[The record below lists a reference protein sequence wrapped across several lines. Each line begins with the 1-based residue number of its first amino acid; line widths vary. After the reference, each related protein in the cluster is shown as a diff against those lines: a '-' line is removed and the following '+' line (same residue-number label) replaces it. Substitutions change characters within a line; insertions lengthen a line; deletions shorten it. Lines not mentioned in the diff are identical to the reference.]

1 MPSVTINTIE
11 YEVYADV
18 DAADD
23 YMNGMINAAT
33 WSALTTDTKA
43 RGLVGA
49 TRLLD
54 RQKWMG
60 SRTVDGQDL
69 AFPRSGLI
77 DCEGTTV
84 DEDEVPQSVI
94 DASIILAMDLASGSE
109 AETAATTENKA
120 KRLKAGS
127 VEIENFKSDPLQSG
141 RFTLA
146 VMELIGCFLAGSSPT
161 LTGVAT
167 GTDGCE
173 ADLNFGF
180 TGYGF

>member
-1 MPSVTINTIE
+1 MPTVTINSVE

-18 DAADD
+18 ATADD
-23 YMNGMINAAT
+23 YMNGMINADN
-33 WSALTTDTKA
+33 WDALSDDTKA

-54 RQKWMG
+54 RQKWLG
-60 SRTVDGQDL
+60 QRTVDGQDL
-69 AFPRSGLI
+69 AFPRSGLT
-77 DCEGTTV
+77 DCEGTAV
-84 DEDEVPQSVI
+84 DEDSVPQAVV
-94 DASIILAMDLASGSE
+94 DASILLAMDLASGSE

-127 VEIENFKSDPLQSG
+127 VEIENFRGDPLQSG

-146 VMELIGCFLAGSSPT
+146 VMELIGCFLTGSSPA

-173 ADLNFGF
+173 ANLDFGF
-180 TGYGF
+180 TGNGF